1 MQERRL
7 SNSSSDF
14 SDTFENEEKEK
25 IDKFTLLVV
34 NDNFPLLNMLADML
48 EDFFNVKTSNN
59 GLEALDIVFAQP
71 RNYFDVI
78 VLDINMPIMDG
89 FETCSKIN
97 NYLASQNVIQM
108 VEVNKDLKNHKT
120 HFDDDSPSKSMF
132 VLKEKYKRSLTP
144 MIVHEQDDWRKDKR
158 PLIYAY
164 TGDVNPGIEK
174 KAEALGFKKAFTV
187 FKRDQINEIIDEI
200 SRRNFELESIFKI
213 QNESHS
219 NVSEQI

>member
-1 MQERRL
+1 VQERRL

-14 SDTFENEEKEK
+14 SDVIDNEEEEK
-25 IDKFTLLVV
+25 MNKFTLLVV

-48 EDFFNVKTSNN
+48 EDFFSVKTANN

-71 RNYFDVI
+71 RNYFDAI

-132 VLKEKYKRSLTP
+132 VLKEKFKRSLTP

-174 KAEALGFKKAFTV
+174 KAEALGF
-187 FKRDQINEIIDEI
+187 
-200 SRRNFELESIFKI
+200 
-213 QNESHS
+213 
-219 NVSEQI
+219 